1 MAGTTAATLAV
12 SLGVLYVIT
21 VAAGQPVTV
30 VMLGVIISM
39 ISSMALDDPDV
50 RQRALTA
57 VLMLIPAAAT
67 VTLGA
72 YLAPYKLS
80 GEVVFVA
87 IMMAATY
94 ARRFGKRGTMLGMV
108 GLGTGVSQR
117 LSSILGARTILSMRA
132 GGRY

>member
-30 VMLGVIISM
+30 AMLGVIISM

-80 GEVVFVA
+80 GDVVFVA
-87 IMMAATY
+87 ILMAATY

-108 GLGTGVSQR
+108 RFMTYFFACSWAPSRRCWDG
-117 LSSILGARTILSMRA
+117 
-132 GGRY
+132 